1 MKIRPTILPLILFP
15 TLAAPAFA
23 EIPADG
29 EGIAG
34 LYAGS
39 YMCQDGEHGVVLDI
53 EMSEIE
59 GRSELRLTGT
69 LGFAPVLGGA
79 GGEFAHVAGS
89 FTISGHVVTEPAGN
103 YEAGHLQFQHEE
115 WLLEPEGY
123 GSANF
128 RGQLTR
134 RDDGLW
140 QITGT
145 PLAGPTSEFC
155 SDLIATRFCRSGS
168 GLAR

>member
-89 FTISGHVVTEPAGN
+89 FTISGHVVEVPDGN
-103 YEAGHLQFQHEE
+103 YEGGHVQLQPEE
-115 WLLEPEGY
+115 WLLQPEGADS
-123 GSANF
+123 GNF
-128 RGQLTR
+128 RGHVTR
-134 RDDGLW
+134 RGDGFW
-140 QITGT
+140 QIT
-145 PLAGPTSEFC
+145 
-155 SDLIATRFCRSGS
+155 
-168 GLAR
+168 